1 MNILKKAYDSIKQT
15 IEFEIFKRKF
25 NNWLETKEIE
35 ILEENNRS
43 DTKIIECLSDGRLGS
58 AFSYFRNKTDREY
71 ELQVL
76 RDYKN
81 YVLKK
86 IKDGN

>member
-1 MNILKKAYDSIKQT
+1 MSILRKAYGSIKQT
-15 IEFEIFKRKF
+15 IEFEFFKRKF

-35 ILEENNRS
+35 ILDEINKSN
-43 DTKIIECLSDGRLGS
+43 TKTIECISDGRLGT
-58 AFSYFRNKTDREY
+58 AFSYFRNKTDLEY
-71 ELQVL
+71 ELQAL

-86 IKDGN
+86 IKDGD

>member
-1 MNILKKAYDSIKQT
+1 MNILRKAYDSIKRT
-15 IEFEIFKRKF
+15 IEFEFFKRKF

-35 ILEENNRS
+35 ILDEINRN
-43 DTKIIECLSDGRLGS
+43 DAKIIEYLSDERFGT
-58 AFSYFRNKTDREY
+58 AFSFFRNKTDREY
-71 ELQVL
+71 ELQAL